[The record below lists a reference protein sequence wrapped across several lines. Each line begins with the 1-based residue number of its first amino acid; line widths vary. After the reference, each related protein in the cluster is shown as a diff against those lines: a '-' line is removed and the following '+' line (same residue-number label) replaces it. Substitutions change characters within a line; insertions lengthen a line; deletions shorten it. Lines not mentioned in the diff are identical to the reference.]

1 MAEPNT
7 LKLAKQG
14 NPKAIAAMINRS
26 LRAKHIV
33 AKVNRKDDC
42 LQVLVESAQIPNQK
56 AMVSFIRQGL
66 TKLGI
71 ETIKTVQV
79 YGRQKGQ
86 DSFAWTQSFDIEFSP
101 PQVADV
107 HDSDPDLNLH
117 QTPEDVGAENDT
129 SYSAKSP
136 VLEPPPGSNFAK
148 VPRHASAG
156 GYTSSHNR
164 QPRDHASH
172 RSTHSSRSQPRQPM
186 KPLSVGNIIR
196 AGLRV
201 YLDHFQVYYLIAL
214 KGYPWII
221 IPIYG
226 WAKFSA
232 MTGLLSRL
240 AFHEIIERPETVT
253 QARRHINP
261 RMWSFLGAYVLVFL
275 IVLGRT
281 VLGACILFLIFLIL
295 TFVFGELGI
304 LVGVLLG
311 VLVGLLFPVAY
322 IWLSVRLSITEMPIA
337 IEDNVDAGS
346 AISRSWQLTQ
356 GYVGRIILIGF
367 VAFLL
372 FIPLYL
378 GVGMI
383 RLLLEWT
390 LENILPEFL
399 YTIVVLGLNFA
410 SSALFLPLGQTIKA
424 VMYYDLR
431 SRREGMGLQ
440 LNSDHQSR

>member
-1 MAEPNT
+1 MAEPNM

-26 LRAKHIV
+26 LRAKHII
-33 AKVNRKDDC
+33 AKVNRKEDC
-42 LQVLVESAQIPNQK
+42 LQVLVESAQVPNQK

-66 TKLGI
+66 TKLGV

-86 DSFAWTQSFDIEFSP
+86 DSFAWNQSFEMDSSP
-101 PQVADV
+101 IQVADV

-117 QTPEDVGAENDT
+117 HTPTDVASDNDI
-129 SYSAKSP
+129 SSDVDDIKPS
-136 VLEPPPGSNFAK
+136 VSEPPPGSNFAQ
-148 VPRHASAG
+148 VPRHAAG
-156 GYTSSHNR
+156 GYTSSQTR
-164 QPRDHASH
+164 QPRDHTSH
-172 RSTHSSRSQPRQPM
+172 RSTQSRHSQPRQPM
-186 KPLSVGNIIR
+186 KPLSVGNIIS

-201 YLDHFQVYYLIAL
+201 YRDHFQVYYLIAL

-232 MTGLLSRL
+232 MAGLLSRL

-253 QARRHINP
+253 QASRHTNP
-261 RMWSFLGAYVLVFL
+261 RMWSFLGAYILVFL
-275 IVLGRT
+275 ILAGT
-281 VLGACILFLIFLIL
+281 VIGGGILFLIL
-295 TFVFGELGI
+295 TFVLPFALGRLSI
-304 LVGVLLG
+304 WVGVLLG
-311 VLVGLLFPVAY
+311 FVFAVAY

-337 IEDNVDAGS
+337 IEDNVNAGS
-346 AISRSWQLTQ
+346 AISRSWQLTK
-356 GYVGRIILIGF
+356 GYVGRLMLIGF

-378 GVGMI
+378 GVGLI
-383 RLLLEWT
+383 SSLLEWT
-390 LENILPEFL
+390 LGNILPEFL

-424 VMYYDLR
+424 VMYYDLC

-440 LNSDHQSR
+440 LNSHHQPR